1 MLVMVI
7 TSWSHIVAAVIIE
20 LNVLPKAKRRAVK
33 GQSDTYIFCVY
44 AGRRGGVHKV
54 FGIDL

>member
-33 GQSDTYIFCVY
+33 GQNDTYIFCVY
-44 AGRRGGVHKV
+44 AGGG
-54 FGIDL
+54 G